1 MAEDV
6 VAHSGSRSQLRGQAR
21 AVALDRLAFFRVVV
35 LAILAFL
42 ALYVTSIYVAEQ
54 LLDRYFQEGVRQAT
68 RVSPTD
74 GPIVAQIQN
83 RVSDLVQGSAW
94 TGIGGVRV
102 SITVLGA
109 DGQTPLYVGGG
120 KVVPPPPA
128 ANLDAAM
135 RETLRLL
142 PAISDVFVSVPPGSL
157 LSVGF
162 LVFYGAFLTSGL
174 FVYSR
179 AMARREEERLAAAI
193 SAHNLS
199 ADRARAIEE
208 ELAKVRSRLHEIEP
222 GERAQARE
230 IQELEVERESL
241 RAKLREL
248 GAREA
253 ELRTST
259 ARATELEQE
268 RQALEEL
275 LEEAMEDVSQKE
287 SEISSLQD
295 RLERADKKQQAEA
308 SGRAREAEKLTR
320 RLRTLYKNLEI
331 DDRAISDLVALRD
344 ETMKLRAEEG
354 LKRLADDPESAGTR
368 RKVGGLPPQLS
379 IFELGF
385 AGKGRIYYARSERG
399 GFRVLAI
406 GAKNTQK
413 TDLEYLGRLPSNK

>member
-1 MAEDV
+1 MAEGV
-6 VAHSGSRSQLRGQAR
+6 VAHSGSRSQPRIQAR
-21 AVALDRLAFFRVVV
+21 AIALDRLAFFRIVI

-42 ALYVTSIYVAEQ
+42 ALYVTSIYAAEG
-54 LLDRYFQEGVRQAT
+54 LLDGYFREGVRLAT

-94 TGIGGVRV
+94 TRIGGVRV
-102 SITVLGA
+102 NVTVIGA

-142 PAISDVFVSVPPGSL
+142 PAISDVFVSVPHGSL
-157 LSVGF
+157 FSVG
-162 LVFYGAFLTSGL
+162 LLIFYGAFLSHGL
-174 FVYSR
+174 FVYNR
-179 AMARREEERLAAAI
+179 AVARREEERFAAAV
-193 SAHNLS
+193 SARNLS
-199 ADRARAIEE
+199 ADRAHAIEE
-208 ELAKVRSRLHEIEP
+208 ELAKVQTRLHEIEP

-230 IQELEVERESL
+230 IQELEVEREGL

-248 GAREA
+248 SAREA
-253 ELRTST
+253 ELRAST
-259 ARATELEQE
+259 ARATDLEEE
-268 RQALEEL
+268 RQALEDL
-275 LEEAMEDVSQKE
+275 LEEALEDVGQKE
-287 SEISSLQD
+287 SVISNLQD
-295 RLERADKKQQAEA
+295 RLERAAKKQQAEA
-308 SGRAREAEKLTR
+308 GGRAREAEKLTR

-331 DDRAISDLVALRD
+331 DDRAVSDLVALRD

-385 AGKGRIYYARSERG
+385 AGKGRIYYTRSERG
-399 GFRVLAI
+399 SFRVLAI

-413 TDLEYLGRLPSNK
+413 TDIEYLSRLSSNS

>member
-1 MAEDV
+1 
-6 VAHSGSRSQLRGQAR
+6 
-21 AVALDRLAFFRVVV
+21 LAFFRVVV
-35 LAILAFL
+35 LGILAFL
-42 ALYVTSIYVAEQ
+42 ALYVTSIYIAEQ
-54 LLDRYFQEGVRQAT
+54 SLDRYFQEGVRLAT
-68 RVSPTD
+68 RVSPTE
-74 GPIVAQIQN
+74 GPVVAQIQN

-94 TGIGGVRV
+94 TRLGRVRV
-102 SITVLGA
+102 NVTVLGA

-128 ANLDAAM
+128 SSLDAAM
-135 RETLRLL
+135 QEALRLL

-157 LSVGF
+157 LSVCF

-179 AMARREEERLAAAI
+179 AMARREEERLSAAI
-193 SAHNLS
+193 TARDLS
-199 ADRARAIEE
+199 ANRARAIEE

-230 IQELEVERESL
+230 IEQLEIEREGL

-248 GAREA
+248 SAREA
-253 ELRTST
+253 ELRAST
-259 ARATELEQE
+259 ARATELEEE

-275 LEEAMEDVSQKE
+275 LDEAMEDVGQKE

-295 RLERADKKQQAEA
+295 RLARAAKKEQAEA
-308 SGRAREAEKLTR
+308 GGRAREAEKLTR

-331 DDRAISDLVALRD
+331 DDRAVSDLVALRD

-354 LKRLADDPESAGTR
+354 LKRLADDPESAGAR

-385 AGKGRIYYARSERG
+385 AGKGRLYYTRSERG
-399 GFRVLAI
+399 GLRILAI

-413 TDLEYLGRLPSNK
+413 TDLEYLSRLSAKR

>member
-1 MAEDV
+1 MAEGV
-6 VAHSGSRSQLRGQAR
+6 VAHSDSRSQLRGQTR

-35 LAILAFL
+35 LGILAFL

-54 LLDRYFQEGVRQAT
+54 LLDRHFREGVRQAT
-68 RVSPTD
+68 SVSPAD
-74 GPIVAQIQN
+74 GPLVPQIQN
-83 RVSDLVQGSAW
+83 RVSDLVQGSLW
-94 TGIGGVRV
+94 TRIGGVRV
-102 SITVLGA
+102 NVTVLGA
-109 DGQTPLYVGGG
+109 DGRTPLYVGGG
-120 KVVPPPPA
+120 KVVPPPRTT
-128 ANLDAAM
+128 NLRAAM
-135 RETLRLL
+135 RETLLLL

-162 LVFYGAFLTSGL
+162 LIFYGAFLTSGL

-179 AMARREEERLAAAI
+179 AMGRREEERLAAAI
-193 SAHNLS
+193 SARNLS

-230 IQELEVERESL
+230 IQQLEVERESL

-248 GAREA
+248 GARET
-253 ELRTST
+253 ELRAST

-275 LEEAMEDVSQKE
+275 LDEAMEDVGQKE

-295 RLERADKKQQAEA
+295 RLERAAKKEQAET
-308 SGRAREAEKLTR
+308 SGRAREAEKSAR

-331 DDRAISDLVALRD
+331 EDRAISDLVALRD

-354 LKRLADDPESAGTR
+354 IKRLADDPESAGTR

-413 TDLEYLGRLPSNK
+413 TDLEYLSRLPSNK